1 MMGRPITLEEGM
13 SILEEGI
20 VRAKMILDG
29 YPSSALFTAEEYMKF
44 YEYPFRITELF
55 TRALEESISSR
66 VLPSLQGKNGASLL
80 KELTSMW
87 ANYKSM
93 AKCLGGFF
101 LYLDRP
107 YRTATSLRD
116 VSFRCFRDLVC
127 NTHYPKLQD
136 AAIALINQDRTE
148 NPTDR
153 SLLKCISTFFVEM
166 GIGKDTYY
174 YDDYERA
181 ILADTSSYY
190 SRLASEWLALYSCVD
205 YIKEA
210 EWCLKKEIQRVSEY
224 LEQSTVEKLMQ
235 VLQWQLMGQTASKLI
250 EKQKAENQDLPHIRY
265 LAGAIVQIQQHEPR
279 RWNISITNVTMKTV
293 SRKMQL

>member
-1 MMGRPITLEEGM
+1 MCIQHQSCDQSLHLSQR
-13 SILEEGI
+13 
-20 VRAKMILDG
+20 
-29 YPSSALFTAEEYMKF
+29 
-44 YEYPFRITELF
+44 F

-66 VLPSLQGKNGASLL
+66 VLPPLQGKNGASLL

-101 LYLDRP
+101 LYIDRP
-107 YRTATSLRD
+107 YRTATSLCD

-153 SLLKCISTFFVEM
+153 SLLKCISTFFIEM
-166 GIGKDTYY
+166 GIGKDTYC

-224 LEQSTVEKLMQ
+224 LKQSTVEKLMQ

-250 EKQKAENQDLPHIRY
+250 EKQKAENQDLPAYQELLSRY
-265 LAGAIVQIQQHEPR
+265 SSMSLVDGTSASPMLQ
-279 RWNISITNVTMKTV
+279 
-293 SRKMQL
+293 